1 MALEVL
7 DSLEALEYLEALD
20 SLDHLDSLPL
30 KTANPEM
37 KIAYIMETLAIC
49 GGLER
54 IMTAKMNY
62 LADNALCDVVLIEVY
77 DYPGADAFPLSER
90 VKRIRLGIKKHSL
103 TIIKPMTFWQVTHRV
118 DEVIRQEKPEIMTSA
133 GLLGVYLYGLRRYPC
148 RMIYESHQARFTMPL
163 PWLVRRME
171 QHVDTVICLTD
182 GDAQEYKHA
191 RRVAVIPNFI
201 DMLPATC
208 ESETMREKKIVAL
221 GRLEKKNG
229 YDLLIRAWY
238 QIHHKMP
245 EYTLHIYGEGRE
257 RKRLQDLVDS
267 MMLSESTTLHHA
279 TDKPEDVYRSADIV
293 CVTSVYEGF
302 SFTTIE
308 ALAHGVPVVAC
319 DVPYG
324 PAQLLGEGHGGLLVE
339 RNSEAVGNAL
349 LTLSRDR
356 ELYARLASEG
366 MDIAQRYNKHNIMRQ
381 LIEELKKQ

>member
-1 MALEVL
+1 
-7 DSLEALEYLEALD
+7 
-20 SLDHLDSLPL
+20 
-30 KTANPEM
+30 M

-118 DEVIRQEKPEIMTSA
+118 DEVIRQEKPDVMTSA

-171 QHVDTVICLTD
+171 QHVDAVICLTD

-201 DMLPATC
+201 EFPAEAT
-208 ESETMREKKIVAL
+208 EKPAGQQQRIVAL
-221 GRLEKKNG
+221 GRLDRHKG
-229 YDLLIRAWY
+229 FDLLIRAWH
-238 QIHHKMP
+238 QIQHKMP
-245 EYTLHIYGEGRE
+245 GYTLNIYGEGHE
-257 RKRLQDLVDS
+257 RNALQALVSSLGLEDS
-267 MMLSESTTLHHA
+267 VTLHHA
-279 TDKPEDVYRSADIV
+279 TDNPAAVYRSADIV
-293 CVTSVYEGF
+293 CVTSEHEGF
-302 SFTTIE
+302 SLVIAE

-319 DVPYG
+319 DVPHG
-324 PAQLLGEGHGGLLVE
+324 PRHLLGEGRGGLLVS
-339 RNSEAVGNAL
+339 READDIASAIL
-349 LTLSRDR
+349 SLAHDRTLHD
-356 ELYARLASEG
+356 RLASEG
-366 MDIAQRYNKHNIMRQ
+366 PDIAAQYSRHRIMKMWT
-381 LIEELKKQ
+381 EEINNL